1 MALSTVFFNIVP
13 TFYEVT
19 QWVRE
24 RSLETGAMTLSK

>member
-19 QWVRE
+19 HGQRE
-24 RSLETGAMTLSK
+24 KSRDWSNDTL